1 MREGGEKSAKRREKC
16 HNRSKKRIS
25 YTTENRGYKEVR
37 DYIRQRILEEARYI
51 AETKSTVRHT
61 ATVFLSSKS
70 TVHKDVTERLKEID
84 KDLCE
89 AVRQVL
95 ELNLSER
102 HIRGGL
108 ATRKKYLKKKN
119 DGR

>member
-1 MREGGEKSAKRREKC
+1 M
-16 HNRSKKRIS
+16 
-25 YTTENRGYKEVR
+25 R

-51 AETKSTVRHT
+51 AETKSTVRHA

-84 KDLCE
+84 KDLYE